1 MISVL
6 VHIAILICVFAV
18 VGVSLNLALGYTGII
33 NLGHIAFFG
42 IGAYTS
48 AILTVKADV
57 PFVLAFLA
65 SGILAGLS
73 GLLLQKLINKLE
85 GDYLALATLA
95 FAFVVHSVFVN
106 YKELTNGP
114 LGIPGIPKP
123 NLFGYQIVGNPT
135 YLLFA
140 FVVAVVSIYI
150 MYRLVN
156 SRYGKLL
163 EAVRDDM
170 LGLQARGKNV
180 YKLRYQSMMV
190 SAFFAGV
197 AGSVFAHYLS
207 YIDPTS
213 FFIADIILVL
223 SIVIVG
229 GLASVRGSV
238 IAAIVLVILP
248 EALRFVDLPSSVIGP
263 MRQIIYAA
271 ILIGILLYSPKGFYG
286 KIEL

>member
-18 VGVSLNLALGYTGII
+18 VGVSLNIALGYTGII

-42 IGAYTS
+42 IGAYSS
-48 AILTVKADV
+48 AILTVKADL
-57 PFVLAFLA
+57 PFILAFIS
-65 SGILAGLS
+65 SGILAGIL
-73 GLLLQKLINKLE
+73 GLVLQRLINKLE

-140 FVVAVVSIYI
+140 FLVAAVSIYI

-170 LGLQARGKNV
+170 LGLQARGKDV
-180 YKLRYQSMMV
+180 YKLRYQSMMI
-190 SAFFAGV
+190 SAFFAGI

-213 FFIADIILVL
+213 FFIADLILVL

-238 IAAIVLVILP
+238 VAAIVLVILP
-248 EALRFVDLPSSVIGP
+248 EALRFMDLPSSIIGP
-263 MRQIIYAA
+263 MRQIIYAL
-271 ILIGILLYSPKGFYG
+271 ILLGILLYNPKGFYG

>member
-6 VHIAILICVFAV
+6 IHVAILICIFAV

-42 IGAYTS
+42 IGAYSS
-48 AILTVKADV
+48 AILTVKTST
-57 PFVLAFLA
+57 PFILAFFL
-65 SGILAGLS
+65 SGIFAGIS
-73 GLLLQKLINKLE
+73 GLILQKLINKLE

-95 FAFVVHSVFVN
+95 FAFVVHAVFVN

-123 NLFGYQIVGNPT
+123 NLFGYQIAGNPT

-140 FVVAVVSIYI
+140 FIVAASSIFI
-150 MYRLVN
+150 ISRLVN

-163 EAVRDDM
+163 EGVRDDM
-170 LGLQARGKNV
+170 LGLQARGKDV
-180 YKLRYQSMMV
+180 YKLRYQSMMI
-190 SAFFAGV
+190 SAFFAGI
-197 AGSVFAHYLS
+197 AGSVYAHYLS

-271 ILIGILLYSPKGFYG
+271 ILIGILLYKPRGFYG
-286 KIEL
+286 KIDI

>member
-1 MISVL
+1 MTSVL
-6 VHIAILICVFAV
+6 IHIAILICIYAIVA
-18 VGVSLNLALGYTGII
+18 VSLNVTLGYTGII

-42 IGAYTS
+42 VGAYTS
-48 AILTVKADV
+48 AILTVKYGFSFLSA
-57 PFVLAFLA
+57 FLLAGVLA
-65 SGILAGLS
+65 GIS
-73 GLLLQKLINKLE
+73 GLVLQKLINKLE

-95 FAFVVHSVFVN
+95 FAFIVHAVFVN

-123 NLFGYQIVGNPT
+123 NLFGYKIVGNSM

-140 FVVAVVSIYI
+140 FLVAAISIYI

-163 EAVRDDM
+163 EGVRDDM
-170 LGLQARGKNV
+170 LGLQARGKDV
-180 YKLRYQSMMV
+180 YKLRYQSMAI
-190 SAFFAGV
+190 SAFFAGI

-238 IAAIVLVILP
+238 VAAVVLVILP

-263 MRQIIYAA
+263 MRQIIYA
-271 ILIGILLYSPKGFYG
+271 LVLLGILLYNPKGFYG
-286 KIEL
+286 KVEI